1 MRNLKRCL
9 ETIISKVNMYELLYD
24 NNSNKCTIDLP
35 YKIKDFKIPY
45 IVNIEDL
52 DELLKKIEEDK
63 RPEHMYI

>member
-1 MRNLKRCL
+1 
-9 ETIISKVNMYELLYD
+9 MYELLYD
-24 NNSNKCTIDLP
+24 NNTNKCNIDLP

-45 IVNIEDL
+45 IVNIDDL